1 MIQIKNLKL
10 KIKNC
15 GIPSGYYYNVPKAS
29 PRGSARRAL
38 LIFAFCIFN
47 FAFVCS
53 APAWAETGQELVEKA
68 AELDGKTIEFQ
79 GEVVGDVMLRGE
91 HAWINV
97 NDGTRTIGVWIKK
110 SQAENIEFTGD
121 YNYLGDMVK
130 LTGVFHRACSVHGGD
145 LDIHAEKFAVAQK
158 GELIDHPVNPAKAV
172 IAGIL
177 FIAVIGAIFLPS
189 RLKTKS

>member
-1 MIQIKNLKL
+1 M
-10 KIKNC
+10 KIKVLSLLSVAIC
-15 GIPSGYYYNVPKAS
+15 IWSLP
-29 PRGSARRAL
+29 AL
-38 LIFAFCIFN
+38 
-47 FAFVCS
+47 
-53 APAWAETGQELVEKA
+53 AETGQELVEKA
-68 AELDGKTIEFQ
+68 AALDGKTVEFQ
-79 GEVVGDVMLRGE
+79 GEVVGDVMIRGE

-110 SQAENIEFTGD
+110 SQAESIEFTGD
-121 YNYLGDMVK
+121 YNHLGDMVK
-130 LTGVFHRACSVHGGD
+130 LSGIFHRACPMHGGD

-177 FIAVIGAIFLPS
+177 FFMVIGAIFLPG